1 MEVTDATNRGD
12 GKEQID
18 RKTIIILGAGYA
30 GLFLSLNLESY
41 VGSRKD
47 CKIILM
53 DKNPYHQLLQEIHF
67 VAAGSRTEQQVQI
80 SIPAMLAGKNIQFIQ
95 ATVKQIQIEEHRVD
109 YEDTNGN
116 SGFIGYDYL
125 HKLV

>member
-53 DKNPYHQLLQEIHF
+53 DKNPHHQLLQEIHF

-116 SGFIGYDYL
+116 SGFIW
-125 HKLV
+125 